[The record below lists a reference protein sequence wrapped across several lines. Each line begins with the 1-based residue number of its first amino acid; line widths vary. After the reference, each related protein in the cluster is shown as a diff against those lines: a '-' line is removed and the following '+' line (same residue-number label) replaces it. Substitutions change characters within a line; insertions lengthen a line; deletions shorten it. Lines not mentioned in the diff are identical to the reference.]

1 MVKAID
7 SPGRIPVFEVSQTDQ
22 PFGSEKGRKDFA
34 GISSRLAGGGKIV
47 ALDMSRLRIVDSSWA
62 REVIGN
68 LIERH
73 RGRHAFYLDRVTHAV
88 VNENVDAALFRRGV
102 CVLSRD
108 PDGSYQ
114 VLGRRPTEEALAVL
128 RVVEKKGETTA
139 RAICSAL
146 DGLSIQACNNRLKD
160 LLEAGLIVREEG
172 QPAGGGREFV
182 YRALGK

>member
-7 SPGRIPVFEVSQTDQ
+7 APGRIPVFEVSQTDQ

-34 GISSRLAGGGKIV
+34 AISGRLTGGGKV
-47 ALDMSRLRIVDSSWA
+47 VGLDMSRLRIVDSSWA

-68 LIERH
+68 LLDRH
-73 RGRHAFYLDRVTHAV
+73 GDRHAFYLDRVTHAV

-102 CVLSRD
+102 CVLSRAAD
-108 PDGSYQ
+108 STYE
-114 VLGRRPTEEALAVL
+114 VLGRKPTEEALEVL

-160 LLEAGLIVREEG
+160 LLDAGLIVRQEG